1 MTRATGDPPIDWDR
15 LEQLYAEITNI
26 PIAARAA
33 RVAIV
38 GYADRALAR
47 ELGSL
52 LSCESRVEPFFRE
65 LTRAAVATAAD
76 LVGTD
81 AT

>member
-1 MTRATGDPPIDWDR
+1 MTRVAGDPPIDWDR
-15 LEQLYAEITNI
+15 LEHLYAELTNI

-33 RVAIV
+33 RVALV
-38 GYADRALAR
+38 GHADRALAR